1 METAT
6 NKFFLALGMM
16 LLMAMGCTTSKSLMK
31 DGMEFQSAGM
41 YEQAVEAYKQSISR
55 KITNIESKKGLQEAG
70 QRLLEVKLDEFS
82 RARLLERNKEAVY
95 SFMDAESFMESLK
108 RYGVRLEIPDHYLR
122 DYNAVEDIYLSDLY
136 STGAQALEDE
146 QFEKAEK
153 LFQEIARIHPG
164 YGEVES
170 KLGKSVLEPEYRK
183 GDAQFAEGRYRDAYR
198 TFERIVAQDPNYR
211 DALSRMDL
219 SLEKGRFV
227 MALLPFDAHGHPQ
240 EVATRVQAYT
250 MDGLSDLDNPFL
262 KIVDRQN
269 LDRIIAEQQFSVS
282 GVIDEASAVEVGNLT
297 GAEAILIG
305 ELIDYRESPGKLQ
318 VRSQNGYESYS
329 VKEKDSEGNEK
340 TVTRYRPVTYKE
352 YRNTKEVFVSIHV
365 KLLSLETS
373 EVLISEI
380 IDREL
385 SDEVDYVRYDG
396 NASRLF
402 PQRNDRVWKS
412 RSAVNS
418 LRGRVDARTELSST
432 ATMRNDLNKYVGQA
446 IAGKIAQFLD

>member
-1 METAT
+1 METTT
-6 NKFFLALGMM
+6 NKFFLALWMM
-16 LLMAMGCTTSKSLMK
+16 LLMAVGCTTSKSLMK

-41 YEQAVEAYKQSISR
+41 YEQAVEAYKQSLSR
-55 KITNIESKKGLQEAG
+55 KITNAESKKGLQESG

-82 RARLLERNKEAVY
+82 RARLMDRHRDAVY

-108 RYGVRLEIPDHYLR
+108 RYGVRLEMPQHYLK
-122 DYNAVEDIYLSDLY
+122 DYTVVEDIYLSDLY
-136 STGAQALEDE
+136 ARGTQALEDE

-153 LFQEIARIHPG
+153 LFQEVSRIHPG
-164 YGEVES
+164 YGDVER
-170 KLGKSVLEPEYRK
+170 KLGKSVLEPEYRRAT
-183 GDAQFAEGRYRDAYR
+183 GFMSEERYREAYR
-198 TFERIVAQDPNYR
+198 LFEGIYRQDPDYR
-211 DALSRMDL
+211 DTQELMEE
-219 SLEKGRFV
+219 SLEMGRFV
-227 MALLPFDAHGHPQ
+227 VALLPFDAHGHPQ

-282 GVIDEASAVEVGNLT
+282 GVIDEASAIEVGNLT

-305 ELIDYRESPGKLQ
+305 ELIDYRESLGKLQ
-318 VRSQNGYESYS
+318 VRTQNGYESYS

-340 TVTRYRPVTYKE
+340 TVTRYRPVSYKE

-373 EVLISEI
+373 EVLVSEI

-385 SDEVDYVRYDG
+385 SDEVDYIRYDG

-402 PQRNDRVWKS
+402 PQRNDRVWTS

-418 LRGRVDARTELSST
+418 LRGRVDARTELAST
-432 ATMRNDLNKYVGQA
+432 VSMRNDLNRYVGQA
-446 IAGKIAQFLD
+446 IAGRIAHFLD